1 LYVVNPVDLVPDVPG
16 VGWLDDLV
24 VVGLL
29 LWFLSGVRRAPAGGM
44 GEGTA
49 EQKGDTAS
57 ADPYTVLGVDRRAS
71 PDEIRAAYR
80 RMVAQ
85 YHPDK
90 VSHLGKEF
98 QEMAHQK
105 LIAIQQAYEVL
116 MPRGN
121 PRRG

>member
-1 LYVVNPVDLVPDVPG
+1 
-16 VGWLDDLV
+16 VGSR
-24 VVGLL
+24 GG
-29 LWFLSGVRRAPAGGM
+29 LSGGG
-44 GEGTA
+44 GTA
-49 EQKGDTAS
+49 QKEPETES
-57 ADPYTVLGVDRRAS
+57 SDPYALLGVNSGAG

-116 MPRGN
+116 MGRAN
-121 PRRG
+121 AK